1 MKNHIL
7 IILSFLLF
15 MASCSESRTFED
27 NPFEGEIP
35 TPTLEINVP
44 SEIVFQAD
52 ATCPHSVIT
61 VTTNQPTWTYSL
73 NPYDGAEWLSA
84 QQSGNTLK
92 LIAEKNNSTE
102 ERKKVFVTISAG
114 KANDIC
120 ILVRQLP
127 QPLSDEISITPK
139 TTTVSANTDE
149 INIAINCA
157 VKWNLKGGASWSIP
171 SKTSGSKGE
180 TISIVIEENSTI
192 YPRSCSYTF
201 ETTNHSATL
210 TITQQAKPFASMEC
224 SQHEFDFN
232 GGEFTVTGKTN
243 INGVYMSCYS
253 RDWLILNNEESSQD
267 NGVTTTIRHY
277 SVAPYDE
284 YETRTTK
291 IFLTKK
297 YDNSFEDVVATIS
310 QTGLPDKIITF
321 IDPQLKAGLLDYQ
334 NFQFATGFWIQTTGD
349 LNIDTNSDGEISL
362 AEAYPIYDVRCQRV
376 GISSVDDIQNFP
388 NVSALFCNN
397 NVITSIDL
405 SNHKGLGGLYC
416 YENRIESINVSN
428 TNIRTLDC
436 SKNYITN
443 LDITNCY
450 NLYNVD
456 CDDNNIQSLDLT
468 NRNQLQFLS
477 LANNPITSLQLLGCT
492 NLAGLTLGKEG
503 IAIPKLDLSG
513 LTKLQTVICR
523 GIVSSLI
530 IGPEHSALTTLCF
543 STDKSTFDCSFC
555 DNVSWLV
562 CSDSPN
568 LSILHLPKNIK
579 ILNISRCNFQ
589 QLDLSNCPYLEELE
603 CASNKI
609 QELDL
614 SNCPYLKKV
623 NVLNN
628 PIKTIWLKEGQ
639 NVEIVKNSNSDI
651 EIKYKN

>member
-1 MKNHIL
+1 MKNYIL
-7 IILSFLLF
+7 ILWSCIICLLG
-15 MASCSESRTFED
+15 CSKSNEED
-27 NPFEGEIP
+27 LPS
-35 TPTLEINVP
+35 PTLEINAP
-44 SEIVFQAD
+44 SEIVFKAD
-52 ATCPHSVIT
+52 ATCPNSTIT
-61 VTTNQPTWTYSL
+61 VTTNQSSWTYSL
-73 NPYDGAEWLSA
+73 NPYDGAGWLSV

-92 LIAEKNNSTE
+92 LTAKKNDLPE
-102 ERKKVFVTISAG
+102 ERKKVFITISAG
-114 KANDIC
+114 NAEDIC
-120 ILVRQLP
+120 ISARQLAQQLP
-127 QPLSDEISITPK
+127 DDVSVTP
-139 TTTVSANTDE
+139 TTSTVSANAS
-149 INIAINCA
+149 NITATINCA
-157 VKWNLKGGASWSIP
+157 VAWKLNGGASWCVP
-171 SKTSGSKGE
+171 SKTSGAKGE
-180 TISIVIEENSTI
+180 TISISIEENETI
-192 YPRSCSYTF
+192 YPRSCSYAF
-201 ETTNHSATL
+201 ETSNHSATL
-210 TITQQAKPFASMEC
+210 TITQQAKPFASIEC
-224 SQHEFDFN
+224 SRCEFDYN
-232 GGEFTVTGKTN
+232 GGSFTVTGKTN
-243 INGVYMSCYS
+243 IDGVYMSCYS

-277 SVAPYDE
+277 SVVPYDE

-321 IDPQLKAGLLDYQ
+321 IDPKLKVGLLDYQ

-362 AEAYPIYDVRCQRV
+362 AEAYPIYDVRCQGV

-405 SNHKGLGGLYC
+405 SNHKSIGGLYC
-416 YENRIESINVSN
+416 YNNRIESLNVSN

-436 SKNYITN
+436 SENYIAN
-443 LDITNCY
+443 LDISNCY
-450 NLYNVD
+450 NLYDIN

-468 NRNQLQFLS
+468 NCAQLQFLS
-477 LANNPITSLQLLGCT
+477 LRNNPITFLTLSGCT
-492 NLAGLTLGKEG
+492 NLAALSVGKDG
-503 IAIPKLDLSG
+503 ITIPKLDLSG
-513 LTKLQTVICR
+513 LAKLQTIICM
-523 GIVSSLI
+523 GEVSSLI
-530 IGPEHSALTTLCF
+530 IGPEHSALTSLSF

-555 DNVSWLV
+555 DNLSWLV

-568 LSILHLPKNIK
+568 LSMLHLPKNIK